1 VVKRIKELVNK
12 CKNIIKK
19 KMKNFILL
27 LTFTLF
33 LSSCHK
39 DEIPTCGCDSPTVGT
54 VTNEIGVLK
63 KNSGNFKNSDFD
75 TEYYIEYVVGN
86 YSSYFGICN
95 SDKLNGIAIP
105 ENTEVSVIY
114 SGDIKEMCNGP
125 VTIAVV
131 SHDLIKLTQI
141 QKQ

>member
-1 VVKRIKELVNK
+1 
-12 CKNIIKK
+12 
-19 KMKNFILL
+19 MKNFILL

-39 DEIPTCGCDSPTVGT
+39 DEIPTCGCDGPTFNT
-54 VTNEIGVLK
+54 ATNVIGVLK
-63 KNSGNFKNSDFD
+63 KNSGNFKRTVFNS
-75 TEYYIEYVVGN
+75 EYYIEFGGDQNKHY
-86 YSSYFGICN
+86 YGICN
-95 SDKLNGIAIP
+95 SNKLNGIAIP